1 MAERDKR
8 RGAPRRPPSQA
19 GASEERREH
28 LTSLDALRRRVPEIV
43 QLINAEP
50 ALALRAAAN
59 PILALEELG
68 YSLDEVLAR
77 EVALRVRFDEPTVA
91 KLQALTKR
99 IHGLAGE
106 PFDLESPE
114 ETARV
119 LFEMLGLPR
128 VELVQRVVIAEGR
141 LAEGEG
147 REYEKRRA
155 APPDSASIPR
165 RQVGGV
171 APLDPLTALE
181 GAHPVIAPLLQY
193 RAIEASMPPLAPREL
208 YERIARGETKGP
220 RITIRAR
227 LRRGMERPDA

>member
-8 RGAPRRPPSQA
+8 RGAPRRPPSPA
-19 GASEERREH
+19 GASERREH

-68 YSLDEVLAR
+68 YSLDEALAR
-77 EVALRVRFDEPTVA
+77 EVAMRVRFDEPTVA

-99 IHGLAGE
+99 IHKLAGE

-114 ETARV
+114 ETGRV
-119 LFEMLGLPR
+119 LFETLGLPR
-128 VELVQRVVIAEGR
+128 VDLVQRVVIAEGR
-141 LAEGEG
+141 LAEGQT

-181 GAHPVIAPLLQY
+181 GAHPVIAPLLEY

-208 YERIARGETKGP
+208 YDRIAHGEMKGP

>member
-8 RGAPRRPPSQA
+8 RGASRRPPSQT
-19 GASEERREH
+19 GASERREH
-28 LTSLDALRRRVPEIV
+28 FTSLDALRRRVPEIV

-68 YSLDEVLAR
+68 YSLDEALAR
-77 EVALRVRFDEPTVA
+77 EVALRVRFDERTVA
-91 KLQALTKR
+91 KLHALTKR
-99 IHGLAGE
+99 IHDLAGE

-119 LFEMLGLPR
+119 LFETLGLPR

-155 APPDSASIPR
+155 AARDSASIPR

-171 APLDPLTALE
+171 APHDPLTALE
-181 GAHPVIAPLLQY
+181 GAHPVIAPLLEY

-208 YERIARGETKGP
+208 YERIARGEMKGP

-227 LRRGMERPDA
+227 LRRGIERPDA